1 MGRLFGTNG
10 VRLEFTRGGYD
21 PEFIVRLGKAI
32 ATYINNGDVL
42 LGFDIR
48 LTSLSIVGTLY
59 GVLSMYG
66 LGVDVIG
73 PLPTPVHQYL
83 TKAWG
88 YRAGVMVTASH
99 NPPHYNG
106 IKLMGSDGVEVNR
119 NIEEE
124 VESIFYSGRFKE
136 TVDYR
141 DIGRVR
147 FINVEDGL
155 REYREHLLSL
165 VNVDLIKGRGFRI
178 VADFANSVNSIA
190 LPYVLRGLNVKV
202 TSINGHLDGEF
213 PGRVPEP
220 RPDNLNVASR
230 AVVEANADFGV
241 AYDGDGDRSLFID
254 EGGNVV
260 WGDRTGTIL
269 ALSMIKK
276 GDKVVTP
283 VSSSI
288 VVKWAVE
295 GAGGEV
301 VWTRVGSVDV
311 SHKVMEIGALCGF
324 EDNGGFIWPRHHP
337 VRDGISTTL
346 LMMQVLA
353 EQRAKLSELNSRMP
367 SMVTARERL
376 EMDRETARKLV
387 DKLKEMDWGGE
398 VITIDGIR
406 VNYPDSWFL
415 VRPSGT
421 ENLLRVTIEAS
432 NVEKFS
438 KLRESVIKSI
448 KELLGSMRQ

>member
-1 MGRLFGTNG
+1 
-10 VRLEFTRGGYD
+10 
-21 PEFIVRLGKAI
+21 
-32 ATYINNGDVL
+32 
-42 LGFDIR
+42 
-48 LTSLSIVGTLY
+48 
-59 GVLSMYG
+59 
-66 LGVDVIG
+66 
-73 PLPTPVHQYL
+73 
-83 TKAWG
+83 
-88 YRAGVMVTASH
+88 
-99 NPPHYNG
+99 
-106 IKLMGSDGVEVNR
+106 
-119 NIEEE
+119 
-124 VESIFYSGRFKE
+124 
-136 TVDYR
+136 
-141 DIGRVR
+141 
-147 FINVEDGL
+147 
-155 REYREHLLSL
+155 
-165 VNVDLIKGRGFRI
+165 
-178 VADFANSVNSIA
+178 
-190 LPYVLRGLNVKV
+190 
-202 TSINGHLDGEF
+202 
-213 PGRVPEP
+213 
-220 RPDNLNVASR
+220 
-230 AVVEANADFGV
+230 
-241 AYDGDGDRSLFID
+241 
-254 EGGNVV
+254 
-260 WGDRTGTIL
+260 
-269 ALSMIKK
+269 
-276 GDKVVTP
+276 
-283 VSSSI
+283 

-398 VITIDGIR
+398 VITIDGVR